1 MARPRLA
8 VRPVRQ
14 KLTLCLRPGEDDDLI
29 AYLNQAQAEGVA
41 LAQAVIAAMRRG
53 GLTESTSMSAADIDD
68 DLVDELLD
76 MVF

>member
-29 AYLNQAQAEGVA
+29 AYLNQAQVEGVA
-41 LAQAVIAAMRRG
+41 LAQAVIAAMRG
-53 GLTESTSMSAADIDD
+53 GLTETTSMSVADIDE

>member
-29 AYLNQAQAEGVA
+29 DYLNQAQAEGTA
-41 LAQAVIAAMRRG
+41 LAQAVITAMRG
-53 GLTESTSMSAADIDD
+53 GLIETTSMSLSDIDD
-68 DLVDELLD
+68 DLVDDLLE